1 MPDVKRA
8 SKFLSLVLRHQP
20 QVANVTLDAQGW
32 VPIDAL
38 IAGSNGRLDRASID
52 AAVADN
58 DKQRFGVSADGKRI
72 RARQGHSIPVDLSL
86 VPERP
91 PQFLYHGTNVKAY
104 GRIEIE
110 GLKKMDRQHVHMATE
125 TSTAVTVGMRQGSA
139 VVIRIEALAMHHAG
153 FEFFKSENGVW
164 LTDHVP
170 AQFLQGLEVG

>member
-32 VPIDAL
+32 VDIDAL

-86 VPERP
+86 VPVSP
-91 PQFLYHGTNVKAY
+91 PDFLYHGTNVKAY
-104 GRIEIE
+104 DTIHIE
-110 GLKKMDRQHVHMATE
+110 GLKKMARQHVHMAVE
-125 TSTAVTVGMRQGSA
+125 IGTARSVGMRHGSE
-139 VVIRIEALAMHHAG
+139 VVIRIDAGEMHLAG
-153 FEFFKSENGVW
+153 FEFYKSENGVW